1 MQQDLGNFNVGFH
14 NKQQRSPHVDKLKS
28 EGVELAAHYTFSF
41 CSPTRSSV
49 LSGRLPMHVNQ
60 GNPQGMRMH
69 ADGGVGGID
78 LRMTLLPEKL
88 KTRYRTRAAVGK
100 W

>member
-1 MQQDLGNFNVGFH
+1 MAL
-14 NKQQRSPHVDKLKS
+14 S
-28 EGVELAAHYTFSF
+28 AHYTFSF
-41 CSPTRSSV
+41 CSPTRSSF

-69 ADGGVGGID
+69 AGGGVGGID
-78 LRMTLLPEKL
+78 LRMALLPEKL
-88 KTRYRTRAAVGK
+88 SATYQTRAVVGK